1 MTHHNNI
8 YVKSGE
14 VSSSHSDGTLRSA
27 TPTKAGDGTPW
38 HAAFNMRGNIIAS
51 AGPAPLFT
59 SGSPAQWAL
68 STFDDNLYYR
78 KNHPDEL
85 FPYNKSLADWQA
97 HGVSGGK
104 LGGQDKHSIVAD
116 PKFKDAA
123 QGDYTLLPDS
133 PALAHG
139 FTQID
144 MSTVG
149 PRPAARPL
157 LTAPSPPPSRP
168 HLVHVVVDD
177 LGWHSKI
184 VMLSRVVAVRL
195 ANPKSITMSDTQLS
209 NPEVHSP
216 NIVALAK
223 SGITLM
229 RHYTYRYCSPTRCA
243 LLSGRLPHHVSE
255 GNYQNDYIGG
265 FIHANMTIIAD
276 KLKQSGYKT
285 HHVGKCESTSCW
297 LVSQRRLTMFLACVR
312 RARGHELT

>member
-14 VSSSHSDGTLRSA
+14 VSAAHSDGTLRSA

-59 SGSPAQWAL
+59 LGSPAQWAL

-78 KNHPDEL
+78 KNHPDGL

-177 LGWHSKI
+177 LGKPHD
-184 VMLSRVVAVRL
+184 SRL
-195 ANPKSITMSDTQLS
+195 
-209 NPEVHSP
+209 
-216 NIVALAK
+216 
-223 SGITLM
+223 
-229 RHYTYRYCSPTRCA
+229 C
-243 LLSGRLPHHVSE
+243 SE
-255 GNYQNDYIGG
+255 GIRHKLFGLFQD
-265 FIHANMTIIAD
+265 HRANQEQAVGASSGSPGD
-276 KLKQSGYKT
+276 LRAPPQVPRPKLRRPAGP
-285 HHVGKCESTSCW
+285 TSDPLPTARACPGSLNEPW
-297 LVSQRRLTMFLACVR
+297 RLR
-312 RARGHELT
+312 E

>member
-14 VSSSHSDGTLRSA
+14 VSAAHSDGTLRSA

-51 AGPAPLFT
+51 TGSAPLFT
-59 SGSPAQWAL
+59 PGSAAQWAL

-78 KNHPDEL
+78 KNHPDRL

-149 PRPAARPL
+149 PRPAARPQ

-177 LGWHSKI
+177 LGKPHD
-184 VMLSRVVAVRL
+184 SRL
-195 ANPKSITMSDTQLS
+195 C
-209 NPEVHSP
+209 PE
-216 NIVALAK
+216 
-223 SGITLM
+223 GI
-229 RHYTYRYCSPTRCA
+229 RH
-243 LLSGRLPHHVSE
+243 
-255 GNYQNDYIGG
+255 
-265 FIHANMTIIAD
+265 
-276 KLKQSGYKT
+276 KLFGLQAGT
-285 HHVGKCESTSCW
+285 TP
-297 LVSQRRLTMFLACVR
+297 L
-312 RARGHELT
+312 